1 MLKKIDAYIGSY
13 FPIIVA
19 AYFLYINSYFATH
32 IFLVCWLS
40 MAINMTFT
48 LETYDRAIS
57 KKNSLTSIL
66 TLLFFGALAIFGF
79 ISVKGFLLGIIIGEN
94 TALIM
99 AIILSFVNN
108 KDMNEQKSAQVGGAT
123 IVIGFV
129 ALFGA
134 TIYPYIG
141 EWFIYLSDDFQWL
154 IVIEAI
160 VSFGISISTKIKML
174 ERIKTDREDV
184 RKRSLINKALKNKEA
199 AKMSMAT
206 KNILVA
212 IGIWVFGLGT
222 IFAVYVFNN

>member
-1 MLKKIDAYIGSY
+1 
-13 FPIIVA
+13 
-19 AYFLYINSYFATH
+19 
-32 IFLVCWLS
+32 
-40 MAINMTFT
+40 MTFT